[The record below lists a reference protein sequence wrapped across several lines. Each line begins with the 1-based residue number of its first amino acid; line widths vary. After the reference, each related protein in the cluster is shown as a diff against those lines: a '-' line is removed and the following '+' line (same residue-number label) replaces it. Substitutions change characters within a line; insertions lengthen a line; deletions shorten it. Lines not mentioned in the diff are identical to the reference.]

1 MLVVIHFPWS
11 VSGANEELAIAPISN
26 VALAGSCSGG
36 DHIHTDEQKKEK
48 KLDA

>member
-1 MLVVIHFPWS
+1 MKCVVAFLFI
-11 VSGANEELAIAPISN
+11 LAIAPISTA
-26 VALAGSCSGG
+26 ALAGSCDGG